1 MAERI
6 QRKRAKGWRTPDNA
20 VIVDRSSRWGN
31 PFTEADFPAAIT
43 DETPWDQQWRE
54 WAVGQYADWLNGEA
68 GADVIIVPGKR
79 PRYFVR
85 SWIVANIGDLR
96 GKDLACFCPATF
108 PCHADVLLARA
119 SSGGGA

>member
-6 QRKRAKGWRTPDNA
+6 QRSRARGWKLPDNA

-43 DETPWDQQWRE
+43 DEAPWDQQWRE
-54 WAVGQYADWLNGEA
+54 WAVGQYAGWLDGQ
-68 GADVIIVPGKR
+68 GSDVFIVPGKR

-85 SWIVANIGDLR
+85 TWVLANLRDLA
-96 GKDLACFCPATF
+96 GKDLACFCPAGL
-108 PCHADVLLARA
+108 PCHATELLGRA
-119 SSGGGA
+119 NV